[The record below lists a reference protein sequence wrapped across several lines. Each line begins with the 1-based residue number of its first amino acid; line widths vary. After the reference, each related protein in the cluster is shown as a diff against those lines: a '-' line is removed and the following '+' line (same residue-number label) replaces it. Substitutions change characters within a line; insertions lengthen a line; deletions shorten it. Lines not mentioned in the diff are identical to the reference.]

1 MPDVEEQGMSFS
13 LAIRI
18 VTILSIDGKSKER
31 ANDKQLRL
39 HDNAVAGKRCAECGR
54 KVADGQRITSPS
66 NP

>member
-39 HDNAVAGKRCAECGR
+39 HDVRSVEGMWQTDSESHPHQIH
-54 KVADGQRITSPS
+54 DI
-66 NP
+66 